1 MSSTHEPVH
10 LLEPSNLLEP
20 LDLTDNESRDSVRP
34 PADHLGEKIDGG
46 DQRVDMPL
54 RRYSRSS
61 FKSALIVA
69 GALACFG
76 AGTALQLPAVIFG
89 DIKPLQPVGATH
101 PSASTADGQAKSDGS
116 QRVEGRSNET
126 TSNGS
131 NQSAALD
138 ANATARP
145 AMSEPN
151 QNASA
156 ADQSVPAA
164 NDTVG
169 GGAVASDRQTCP
181 NSDANCFEGDVAN
194 PTGATRIVRK
204 SDGSLHLSWRDP
216 PPPKTTGAL
225 AAKRSASAK
234 PVPQPAIPQS
244 ANLER
249 ADTRVAGRQEER
261 VQSSRRSRRE
271 ARRDTTEQPAFA
283 KRNLPITS
291 SSGRRPDP
299 DANRTSNRRRD
310 EAADDNVPTVN
321 FSSRRQDSEGT
332 SNWRWGDDVPTTA
345 SSGQRQHAD
354 ANRTSNWGRD
364 QAADESVPTVKSRG
378 RRQAGA
384 NRTSDENVPTAS
396 PSSRR
401 RDTEAIGTPNW
412 HRDRYD
418 EYKPGDNRRVRR
430 TPREDDPMIARAQRD
445 ERPMMMFDFR

>member
-1 MSSTHEPVH
+1 LQAP
-10 LLEPSNLLEP
+10 
-20 LDLTDNESRDSVRP
+20 
-34 PADHLGEKIDGG
+34 
-46 DQRVDMPL
+46 
-54 RRYSRSS
+54 
-61 FKSALIVA
+61 
-69 GALACFG
+69 LACFG

-116 QRVEGRSNET
+116 ERTEGKSNES

-131 NQSAALD
+131 NQSAALN
-138 ANATARP
+138 ANAIARP

-156 ADQSVPAA
+156 AGQSVPAA

-169 GGAVASDRQTCP
+169 DGAVASDRQTCP

-194 PTGATRIVRK
+194 PTAGAARIVRK
-204 SDGSLHLSWRDP
+204 ADGSLHVSWRDP
-216 PPPKTTGAL
+216 PPAKTTGAL

-249 ADTRVAGRQEER
+249 ADTPVAGRQEER

-321 FSSRRQDSEGT
+321 FSSRRQDTEGT
-332 SNWRWGDDVPTTA
+332 SNWRFGDDVPTTA

-354 ANRTSNWGRD
+354 ANRTSNLHRGDDGLPATSSSGRRQDSEANRTSNWGRD
-364 QAADESVPTVKSRG
+364 QAADESVPTVKSRS

-445 ERPMMMFDFR
+445 ERPMMMFPFR